1 MRRVARSE
9 YSLIR
14 LRICPSVCLKHDP
27 DQTEKD
33 MGKEIPRVSLSNKQK
48 KIKYSMGKCI
58 YQILGLYRFFVCS
71 GVGYNTQT
79 DEYATEFR
87 NIGYG
92 LLASREFK
100 SIM

>member
-1 MRRVARSE
+1 MYIPNFRS
-9 YSLIR
+9 
-14 LRICPSVCLKHDP
+14 
-27 DQTEKD
+27 
-33 MGKEIPRVSLSNKQK
+33 VS
-48 KIKYSMGKCI
+48 
-58 YQILGLYRFFVCS
+58 FFVYS